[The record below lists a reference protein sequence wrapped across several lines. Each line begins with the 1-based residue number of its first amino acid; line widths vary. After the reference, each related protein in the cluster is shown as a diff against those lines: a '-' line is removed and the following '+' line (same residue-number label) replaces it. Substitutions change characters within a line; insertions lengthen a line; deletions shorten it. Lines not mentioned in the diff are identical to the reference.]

1 MTGHPEVR
9 AQRASK
15 GRVEYLLRLGD
26 NALVLAQ
33 RSAAWVAH
41 APIMEEDVALANVA
55 LDLFGQARLWLDYAG
70 EIESAGRDADA
81 LAFHRDSS
89 EFRNVLLVEQPNG
102 NFADTIARGYLYDVW
117 ANLALH
123 ALARSSDEQV
133 AAIAAKSAKET
144 AYHLRRSED
153 WLVRLGDGTELSH
166 ERAQHAVDELW
177 RFTGEMFL
185 GDDVDA
191 AMIEAGIGFDPN
203 SLRDAWLERIGI
215 TFANATLALPADGW
229 MQRGGKQGQ
238 HSEALSYMLAEMQV
252 LPRTY
257 VGATW

>member
-1 MTGHPEVR
+1 MSHPEVR
-9 AQRASK
+9 TEGEPRR
-15 GRVEYLLRLGD
+15 GEYLLRLGD

-33 RSAAWVAH
+33 RCAAWVAH

-55 LDLFGQARLWLDYAG
+55 LDLFGQAKLWLEYAG
-70 EIESAGRDADA
+70 EVEGAGRDADA
-81 LAFHRDSS
+81 LAFHRDSG

-102 NFADTIARGYLYDVW
+102 NFADTVVRGYFYDAW

-123 ALARSSDEQV
+123 ELTRSRDEHV

-153 WLVRLGDGTELSH
+153 WLIRLGDGTELSH
-166 ERAQHAVDELW
+166 ERAQRAVDELW

-191 AMIEAGIGFDPN
+191 EMTAAGIGFDPG
-203 SLRDAWLERIGI
+203 SLREAWLARIG
-215 TFANATLALPADGW
+215 TALRTATLAQPADDW
-229 MQRGGKQGQ
+229 MQRGGKQGR
-238 HSEALSYMLAEMQV
+238 HTEALSYLLAEMQV

-257 VGATW
+257 VGAQW

>member
-1 MTGHPEVR
+1 MGDPER
-9 AQRASK
+9 SAKSS

-33 RSAAWVAH
+33 RSAAWIAH

-70 EIESAGRDADA
+70 EVEGAGRDADA
-81 LAFHRDSS
+81 LAFHRDSGG
-89 EFRNVLLVEQPNG
+89 FYNVLLVEQPNG
-102 NFADTIARGYLYDVW
+102 NFADTIVRGYFYDVW
-117 ANLALH
+117 ADLALRE
-123 ALARSSDEQV
+123 LSRSHDERL
-133 AAIAAKSAKET
+133 AAIAAKCAKET

-153 WLVRLGDGTELSH
+153 WLIRLGDGTELSH
-166 ERAQHAVDELW
+166 ERAQHAVDDLW

-185 GDDVDA
+185 GDAVDA
-191 AMIEAGIGFDPN
+191 EMTAAGIGFDPA
-203 SLRDAWLERIGI
+203 SLREAWLERIGI
-215 TFANATLALPADGW
+215 TFATATLAVPPDGW

-238 HSEALSYMLAEMQV
+238 HTEELSYLLAEMQV

-257 VGATW
+257 VGASW

>member
-1 MTGHPEVR
+1 MN
-9 AQRASK
+9 A
-15 GRVEYLLRLGD
+15 RVEYLLRLGD

-33 RSAAWVAH
+33 RSAAWIAH
-41 APIMEEDVALANVA
+41 APVMEEDVALANVA

-70 EIESAGRDADA
+70 EIEGAGRDADA
-81 LAFHRDSS
+81 LAFYRDSG

-102 NFADTIARGYLYDVW
+102 NFADTIVRGYFYDTW
-117 ANLALH
+117 ANFALH
-123 ALARSSDEQV
+123 ALARSSDEHV

-166 ERAQHAVDELW
+166 ELAQRAVDELW

-185 GDDVDA
+185 GDDVDV
-191 AMIEAGIGFDPN
+191 AMTEAGIGFDPN
-203 SLRDAWLERIGI
+203 ALRDAWLERIGM
-215 TFANATLALPADGW
+215 TFANATLAQPADGW

-238 HSEALSYMLAEMQV
+238 HSEALSYMLVEMQV

-257 VGATW
+257 VGASW